1 MTALSRYQRLECP
14 GLWRE
19 SPREGARE
27 VIVSFGDASLI
38 LSDIK
43 SNLALTHWSLPAAER
58 LNPGELPAVYSPD
71 PRGEE
76 VLEIAEPSMVEA
88 IEQVRRAI
96 AAQRP
101 QTGRLRGPLLL
112 ALGALAAALAVAVL
126 PGAFIRHTA
135 AALPPATRADISDKV
150 LRDLTRLTGP
160 VCHSPA
166 GDKALETLWAR
177 LGEGRP
183 GGILVLPRGFDAAQH
198 LPDGRILI
206 QRDLIADDG
215 SQEAAAGFVLAEAQR
230 AAAAD
235 AMVPLLE
242 SVGLVATFRL
252 LTTGVLPES
261 ALSGYA
267 EVMLTR
273 PAAPVDDEALL
284 ARFAAEGLPST
295 PYAYA
300 LDPSGERALPLI
312 EGDPFRG
319 RRPPPPPLTDAEWVG
334 LQGICAP

>member
-19 SPREGARE
+19 SPGAGARE

-58 LNPGELPAVYSPD
+58 LNPGEIPAIYSPD

-76 VLEIAEPSMVEA
+76 VLEIAEPAMVEA
-88 IEQVRRAI
+88 IDQVRRAI
-96 AAQRP
+96 EAQRP
-101 QTGRLRGPLLL
+101 RNGRLRGPLVVGLI
-112 ALGALAAALAVAVL
+112 AAAALLAVL
-126 PGAFIRHTA
+126 VLPDALIRHTA
-135 AALPPATRADISDKV
+135 GALPPATRTDISDKV
-150 LRDLTRLTGP
+150 LRDMTRLTGAA
-160 VCHSPA
+160 CASPA
-166 GDKALETLWAR
+166 GDQALATLWSR

-183 GGILVLPRGFDAAQH
+183 GGILVLPQGFDATAH

-206 QRDLIADDG
+206 QRALIAGDRT
-215 SQEAAAGFVLAEAQR
+215 QEAAAGFVLAEEQR
-230 AAAAD
+230 AAARD
-235 AMVPLLE
+235 AMVPLLRA
-242 SVGLVATFRL
+242 VGLPATLRL
-252 LTTGVLPES
+252 LTTGELPES
-261 ALSGYA
+261 ALRGYA

-273 PAAPVDDEALL
+273 PVAALDQEALL
-284 ARFAAEGLPST
+284 ERFAAQGLPST

-300 LDPSGERALPLI
+300 ADPTGESVLALI

-319 RRPPPPPLTDAEWVG
+319 RPAPAPPLTDAEWIG
-334 LQGICAP
+334 LQGICAR